1 MVLWTCFRES
11 FSGDR
16 DRSGTDEVSPKKGS
30 LVFCP
35 LNEFSWRPLALFVL
49 SERGFSLCRDF
60 TRENAGRPT
69 TATAGSGLLGG
80 QDSPLNKVQNVT
92 QNLTGRVS
100 ALTRGVGGLANK
112 FSGLGGFF

>member
-1 MVLWTCFRES
+1 M
-11 FSGDR
+11 
-16 DRSGTDEVSPKKGS
+16 PA
-30 LVFCP
+30 
-35 LNEFSWRPLALFVL
+35 EFSCRRLNARL
-49 SERGFSLCRDF
+49 SIRRDF

-69 TATAGSGLLGG
+69 TATTAGSGLLGG

-92 QNLTGRVS
+92 QNLTGRVT